1 MPARRYNLRPA
12 EGSEIPISVLG
23 VDRRE
28 EMLWIASDPALRE
41 NFPPCIKNILRRGA
55 SSEGKHR
62 TAAILAAFLG
72 QSGYSEQ
79 EARRLWLEATDV
91 EDRIF
96 SEWFQRMHCPKC
108 ETLKK
113 ESKGYPDLG
122 VGGLGLCQPD
132 ERCQEFHGPVD
143 YACRRPSEE
152 DGCRGSWIHIKTLYI
167 VRVFDWSRGLECEIE
182 LSEAELGDLNEL
194 LAEMK
199 EQREK
204 TLAYTRIKAHGR
216 IRHRFALKNKEGLR
230 RQMLSDLL

>member
-1 MPARRYNLRPA
+1 LLHFWDNRATASRKQDGSGWKRQTSRIEYFRSGSKDALSEVRNLE
-12 EGSEIPISVLG
+12 EG
-23 VDRRE
+23 
-28 EMLWIASDPALRE
+28 
-41 NFPPCIKNILRRGA
+41 
-55 SSEGKHR
+55 
-62 TAAILAAFLG
+62 
-72 QSGYSEQ
+72 EQ
-79 EARRLWLEATDV
+79 R
-91 EDRIF
+91 
-96 SEWFQRMHCPKC
+96 
-108 ETLKK
+108 
-113 ESKGYPDLG
+113 YPDLG

-204 TLAYTRIKAHGR
+204 DT
-216 IRHRFALKNKEGLR
+216 GLHENQSAR
-230 RQMLSDLL
+230 KDSTQVRPEE